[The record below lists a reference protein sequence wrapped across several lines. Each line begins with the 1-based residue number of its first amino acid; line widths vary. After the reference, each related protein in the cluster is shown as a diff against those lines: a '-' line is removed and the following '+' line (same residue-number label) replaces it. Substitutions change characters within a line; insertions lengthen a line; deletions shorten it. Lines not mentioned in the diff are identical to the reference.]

1 MFSFCAIS
9 VCNLGCILH
18 YIVARIHCGYIY
30 IIFFGPGRTK
40 PHLEIAF
47 AAKRRMSCSIPFRSS
62 NCICSIYI
70 YTDQYSVYY
79 VGEFS
84 LYLPAIM

>member
-1 MFSFCAIS
+1 MYSALYSCAYTLWIH
-9 VCNLGCILH
+9 LH
-18 YIVARIHCGYIY
+18 YIFWAW
-30 IIFFGPGRTK
+30 K
-40 PHLEIAF
+40 NQ
-47 AAKRRMSCSIPFRSS
+47 AASR
-62 NCICSIYI
+62 NCICGKKENVMQHTLPIEQLHLLYIYI